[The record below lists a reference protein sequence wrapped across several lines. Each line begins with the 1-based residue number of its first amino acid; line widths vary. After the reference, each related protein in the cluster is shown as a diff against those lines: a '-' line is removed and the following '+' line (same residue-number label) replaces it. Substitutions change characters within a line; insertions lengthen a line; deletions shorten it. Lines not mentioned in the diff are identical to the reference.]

1 MQLRRVVVA
10 CLKLA
15 KSGRQ
20 MRHKEH
26 KRQWRWQGAVAV
38 SKGESAE
45 SWGVSIL
52 TGINMAF
59 YTISSQWKE
68 DTHTLKDTLRE
79 SDTQG
84 VIAGIVLQTRLHF

>member
-10 CLKLA
+10 CMKLA

-20 MRHKEH
+20 MRHEEAQKA
-26 KRQWRWQGAVAV
+26 RGRGGSAV
-38 SKGESAE
+38 G
-45 SWGVSIL
+45 WGVSIL

-68 DTHTLKDTLRE
+68 GTHTEKERWREREGDRE
-79 SDTQG
+79 SATQG
-84 VIAGIVLQTRLHF
+84 VIAGIVLQSRLHF